1 MAIKLLVAG
10 PYKDTKC
17 QGKSCAQGDKQ
28 PLELKAKSH
37 WHWQRKP
44 QAERECDSKSGI
56 VT

>member
-17 QGKSCAQGDKQ
+17 QGTSCTQGDKQ

-37 WHWQRKP
+37 WQRKP
-44 QAERECDSKSGI
+44 ERGA
-56 VT
+56 VPL